1 MRQPSYA
8 RARFPTRQDTHM
20 KRSLPYETYVAMK
33 RLKHEDIWYERV
45 SPYHL
50 KVDAYNFYPKRGII
64 HVDGEPDAFPQRG
77 LEVFVKLVKTDA
89 CAQLVALCPNCILER
104 VAMRLSRT
112 ARVLA

>member
-1 MRQPSYA
+1 
-8 RARFPTRQDTHM
+8 M

-50 KVDAYNFYPKRGII
+50 KVDAYNLYPKRGII

-89 CAQLVALCPNCILER
+89 SVMARLHHNSTDKTIPSSDNALPDPIILKLR
-104 VAMRLSRT
+104 
-112 ARVLA
+112 